1 MRLVR
6 WLPLLAVAV
15 FQTALGL
22 WALSAFANAIL
33 SLPDG

>member
-6 WLPLLAVAV
+6 WLPLLALAV
-15 FQTALGL
+15 FQTALAL
-22 WALSAFANAIL
+22 WALSAIAQGIL